1 MLEEE
6 SGNWSP
12 TPGLGLFLV
21 GNRLSLPGGK
31 LHGEWQ
37 APVLQQGLEDLP
49 LAGPWLWSAGTILPT
64 RRLPVSWPD
73 LVELS

>member
-6 SGNWSP
+6 SENWSP
-12 TPGLGLFLV
+12 TPGWGLFFFFFF
-21 GNRLSLPGGK
+21 GGKQALSPRGK

-37 APVLQQGLEDLP
+37 APVLQQGLEALP

-64 RRLPVSWPD
+64 RYLA
-73 LVELS
+73 